1 MDRSVRF
8 RPATARV
15 IHEMFD
21 DEVVIVDLD
30 TGRYFCVQEAGADIW
45 RLMLTGQSV
54 AEMAASL
61 AARYDASEDA
71 LADATARLCDE
82 LVRERLVAA
91 TTDTPAARDAAPLN
105 AADPRRPFTP
115 PALQV
120 YTDMQDRLLL
130 DPIHEVDATGW
141 PVAKADD
148 PA

>member
-1 MDRSVRF
+1 MDRAARF
-8 RPATARV
+8 RPASTRV
-15 IHEMFD
+15 IHETFE

-45 RLMLTGQSV
+45 RLMIAGHSV

-82 LVRERLVAA
+82 LVRERLVTAAADLAAAHDAA
-91 TTDTPAARDAAPLN
+91 TLGAAE
-105 AADPRRPFTP
+105 PRRPFTR

-120 YTDMQDRLLL
+120 YTDMQDLLLL
-130 DPIHEVDATGW
+130 DPIHEVDAAGW
-141 PVAKADD
+141 PIAKPDD
-148 PA
+148 QA

>member
-30 TGRYFCVQEAGADIW
+30 TGRYFCVQDVGADVW
-45 RLMLTGQSV
+45 RLMLAGQSV
-54 AEMAASL
+54 AEMATSL
-61 AARYDASEDA
+61 AGRYDASEDA
-71 LADATARLCDE
+71 LADAAARLCDE
-82 LVRERLVAA
+82 LVRERLVTA
-91 TTDTPAARDAAPLN
+91 TTDLPAVHDAGSLGATE
-105 AADPRRPFTP
+105 PRRPFTP

-120 YTDMQDRLLL
+120 YTDMQDLLLL
-130 DPIHEVDATGW
+130 DPIHEVDAAGW
-141 PVAKADD
+141 PIAKPDD